1 MYAANS
7 KYVSTYFKYGD
18 VFGFDSIPEVLIA
31 SSGLSLGHLN
41 NVRNK
46 NKR

>member
-1 MYAANS
+1 M
-7 KYVSTYFKYGD
+7 FLFGD
-18 VFGFDSIPEVLIA
+18 VFGFDSIPEVEIA
-31 SSGLSLGHLN
+31 SSGFSLGHLN